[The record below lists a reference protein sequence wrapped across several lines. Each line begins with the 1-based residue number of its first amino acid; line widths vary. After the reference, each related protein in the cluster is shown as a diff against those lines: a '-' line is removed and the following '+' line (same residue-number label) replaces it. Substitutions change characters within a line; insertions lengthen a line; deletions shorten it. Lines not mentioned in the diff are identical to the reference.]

1 MNTIESLEQDLE
13 SLYAMYRKHPESA
26 EEIAREIQRLEE
38 YILMCYDSRNIH
50 KYLGET
56 A

>member
-1 MNTIESLEQDLE
+1 MITVESLEQDLE

-26 EEIAREIQRLEE
+26 EVIAEKIQKLEE
-38 YILMCYDSRNIH
+38 YIEMCYDPKSVY
-50 KYLGET
+50 KYIQEI